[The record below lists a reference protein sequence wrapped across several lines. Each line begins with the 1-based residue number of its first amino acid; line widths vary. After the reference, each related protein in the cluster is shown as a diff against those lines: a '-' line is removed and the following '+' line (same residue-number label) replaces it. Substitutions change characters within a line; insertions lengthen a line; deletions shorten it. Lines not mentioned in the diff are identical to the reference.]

1 MIRFVQILFP
11 RAFLGF
17 VMFCLAGVA
26 HAERAFELTLVDPA
40 ATGYATFQ
48 SHNQKVVANQRGYF
62 LTYIQTRDEPFMA
75 QLWRLMRSVDEGKTF
90 SVVYEATRA
99 TNAPPI
105 DTDAEGNIYL
115 ACTDFKDG
123 NAYLYRFDAAK
134 EFQDPVITSIPGG
147 AAGKVALLLD
157 RSVPCLYFASHNNQF
172 YTLGLDGTV
181 LEQTTLL
188 QAGPK
193 AYLQYPSLRL
203 DASGAL
209 HYAWTTVL
217 RDAYLYRDIHHMMR
231 PRGSSQWQNFGGTPL
246 TVPVVADDTG
256 PATRITLDDEFD
268 VHTWLAS
275 FQIKGGK
282 AHFLYLNQGPP
293 AKEYYVRRDAA
304 TGAEELRTTL
314 DTVLSLSGLL
324 VTADDS
330 PEAALYCVSSKD
342 QHLVALI
349 SRDNGSTWAPYA
361 RSEET
366 FNEYSLGGFN
376 SIVPGGWII
385 GTFTDQKGTN
395 GAGELESKVYFYR
408 LKAE

>member
-1 MIRFVQILFP
+1 VY
-11 RAFLGF
+11 
-17 VMFCLAGVA
+17 
-26 HAERAFELTLVDPA
+26 AEAVFELTLVDPA
-40 ATGYATFQ
+40 VTGYATFQ
-48 SHNQKVVANQRGYF
+48 SHNQKVLANQYGYF
-62 LTYIQTRDEPFMA
+62 LSYIQTRDEPFMA
-75 QLWRLMRSVDEGKTF
+75 QKWRLLRSVDEGKSF
-90 SVVYEATRA
+90 SLVYEAVRA

-105 DTDAEGNIYL
+105 ETDVDGNIYL

-123 NAYLYRFDAAK
+123 NAYLYRFDASK
-134 EFQDPVITSIPGG
+134 DFQDPTISTIPGG

-157 RSVPCLYFASHNNQF
+157 PSAPCLYFASHNNQF
-172 YTLGLDGTV
+172 YQLGLEGTV

-188 QAGPK
+188 QPGPK

-203 DASGAL
+203 DAAGAL

-231 PRGSSQWQNFGGTPL
+231 PRGSMQWQNLDGTPL
-246 TVPVVADDTG
+246 TVPVVADDAG

-282 AHFLYLNQGPP
+282 VHFLYMNQGPP
-293 AKEYYVRRDAA
+293 AKEYYVRRDMRS
-304 TGAEELRTTL
+304 GAEDCRTTL
-314 DTVLSLSGLL
+314 DSVLSLSGLL

-330 PEAALYCVSSKD
+330 PTSPLYCVSSKD
-342 QHLVALI
+342 QHLVALV
-349 SRDNGSTWAPYA
+349 SRDNGSTWTLYA
-361 RSEET
+361 RTEAT

-376 SIVPGGWII
+376 TMAPGGWII
-385 GTFTDQKGTN
+385 GAFTDQKGSN